1 MTTASSQAHKKVEG
15 GASRVDFVSF
25 FKNFTNCYGKRRYTM
40 DATQLLKKDHK
51 EMKALFKEFERRR
64 DRTAQKKQPV
74 VAQICH
80 ALTVHAQLEEEL
92 IYPVLKEVNSHSI
105 KDLVAEAAE
114 EHQVAKILIRELTV
128 LSSDD
133 EQYDAKVTV
142 LGEYVQHHIKE
153 EEKELFP
160 KAHKHLSAKRLEE
173 LGEAIT
179 ARRRKLDNE
188 LGTEKQAA

>member
-1 MTTASSQAHKKVEG
+1 
-15 GASRVDFVSF
+15 
-25 FKNFTNCYGKRRYTM
+25 M

-51 EMKALFKEFERRR
+51 EVKTLLKEFERMR
-64 DRTAQKKQPV
+64 DRTGQNKQPV

-92 IYPVLKEVNSHSI
+92 IYPVLKEVRSHDL

-114 EHQVAKILIRELTV
+114 EHQVAKTLIGELTR
-128 LSSDD
+128 LSPDD

-142 LGEYVQHHIKE
+142 LGEYVQHHVKE

-160 KAHKHLSAKRLEE
+160 KAHKHLSVKRLEE

-179 ARRRKLDNE
+179 ARRQELENE
-188 LGTEKQAA
+188 IGAKQQAA

>member
-1 MTTASSQAHKKVEG
+1 
-15 GASRVDFVSF
+15 
-25 FKNFTNCYGKRRYTM
+25 M

-51 EMKALFKEFERRR
+51 EVKALLKEFERLHHRA
-64 DRTAQKKQPV
+64 AQNKQPV

-92 IYPVLKEVNSHSI
+92 IYPVLKEARTHDL

-114 EHQVAKILIRELTV
+114 EHQVAKALIEALTT
-128 LSSDD
+128 LSPDD

-142 LGEYVQHHIKE
+142 LGEYVQYHVKE

-173 LGEAIT
+173 LGEALT
-179 ARRRKLDNE
+179 ARRQELENE
-188 LGTEKQAA
+188 GGTKQHAA